1 MLMEMLNDTMEM
13 LHDTMHIA
21 LLDKYMQMLND

>member
-1 MLMEMLNDTMEM
+1 MLMEMLNDTMDM